1 MLGIE
6 LQQTRV
12 YRDAFAEGEVR
23 GLERGLQQERGLV
36 LKLLNRK
43 LGNINPEIQARVG
56 SLTIEQI
63 ESLGEDL
70 LDFTSLANLEGWLSQ
85 NLS

>member
-12 YRDAFAEGEVR
+12 YQEAMADGE
-23 GLERGLQQERGLV
+23 QILV
-36 LKLLNRK
+36 LKQLTRK
-43 LGNINPEIQARVG
+43 FGNINSEIRSRVN

-70 LDFTSLANLEGWLSQ
+70 LDFTSIADLEFWLSQ
-85 NLS
+85 NL